1 MKRICFII
9 SGFLAFGAVAN
20 EAITTDSVKIDT
32 VQVIEGAHRLVLTEN
47 AQGVTVSV
55 TGKDDNP
62 DYSYTY
68 RSRFSPDAT
77 VKTSQES
84 NNWSLTM
91 PFSRRGKNNVN

>member
-47 AQGVTVSV
+47 AQAL
-55 TGKDDNP
+55 
-62 DYSYTY
+62 
-68 RSRFSPDAT
+68 R
-77 VKTSQES
+77 
-84 NNWSLTM
+84 
-91 PFSRRGKNNVN
+91 